1 MKIKE
6 KKIPNSNIME
16 DDVLL
21 SLINKKNL
29 FKRKWDLNP
38 IIDDIFQLIHQI
50 ISKKSR
56 SD

>member
-1 MKIKE
+1 MKITE
-6 KKIPNSNIME
+6 KKISNSNIME
-16 DDVLL
+16 GEVLL

-50 ISKKSR
+50 ISKISR